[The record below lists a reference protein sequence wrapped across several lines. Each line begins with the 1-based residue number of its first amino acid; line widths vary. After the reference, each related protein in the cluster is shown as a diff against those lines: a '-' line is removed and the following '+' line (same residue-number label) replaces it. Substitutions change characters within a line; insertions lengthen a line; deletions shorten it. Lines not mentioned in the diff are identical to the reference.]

1 LEVIVPPL
9 EVQKGIARTLMSARN
24 NAATKRKQADA
35 LRAAAWSDFIG
46 AVFA

>member
-9 EVQKGIARTLMSARN
+9 EVQKGIARALMTARN
-24 NAATKRKQADA
+24 NAATKRKQAAA
-35 LRAAAWSDFIG
+35 LRAAAWNDFIA